1 MQVSNTWRRS
11 WSYKWVFCNHGCI
24 PLHTPISWE
33 KSLITHHDCGILWL
47 YIHFGLELHF
57 QVWVFP
63 YKNATVPGAP
73 TQNFHWSSGLAA
85 VCRPFATSRS
95 GTGSD
100 GEFFFFAWL
109 TWVLPHEIHS
119 LMVVKIGFMVVN
131 ISCSPSFWGMN
142 ILLPDFFMF
151 SRVPGVLSIAKDGC
165 GIFSTFTG
173 DSFAFMRCSGGS
185 FASVE
190 YLGSTLYLFIW
201 CPLFDLGYKKRWKNL
216 RGRDL

>member
-1 MQVSNTWRRS
+1 MLQFLGPPPR
-11 WSYKWVFCNHGCI
+11 
-24 PLHTPISWE
+24 ISIGLQDLRP
-33 KSLITHHDCGILWL
+33 SAGHLPPP
-47 YIHFGLELHF
+47 GLELG
-57 QVWVFP
+57 VMV
-63 YKNATVPGAP
+63 KIV
-73 TQNFHWSSGLAA
+73 
-85 VCRPFATSRS
+85 
-95 GTGSD
+95 
-100 GEFFFFAWL
+100 FFAWL